1 MSASSTRHKNTKR
14 FVQAVKTLRGL
25 QRIPAP
31 LPRPGS
37 ESFKFSPSITAQ
49 EKEARQKAYEQ
60 ASRGRP
66 DKETIAFF
74 CSPYSLEVRQS

>member
-1 MSASSTRHKNTKR
+1 MSVSSTRHKNTKR

-37 ESFKFSPSITAQ
+37 ESFKFSPNEDASAK
-49 EKEARQKAYEQ
+49 EKRQKAYEQ

-66 DKETIAFF
+66 DKETISFF
-74 CSPYSLEVRQS
+74 CSPYSLETRG